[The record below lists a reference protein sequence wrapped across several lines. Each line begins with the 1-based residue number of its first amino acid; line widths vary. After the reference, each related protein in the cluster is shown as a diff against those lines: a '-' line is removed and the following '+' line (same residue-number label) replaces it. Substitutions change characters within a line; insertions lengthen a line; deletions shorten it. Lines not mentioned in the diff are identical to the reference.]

1 MFVFSLAIVCEGAA
15 LAAAFALKPEPVA
28 LASYL
33 ALHAVASALVAKALV
48 RLLPAV
54 HLDRARPARVFF
66 FAVSFFLPVVGMA
79 GMFGMAIMA
88 RLTSARG
95 PRRRFELHPAPIY
108 NPRTGEAAARSS
120 KGRVRVQLAN
130 IADPTEA
137 RLRALLAV
145 QSMPARMANPL
156 IREMLVDPSEDLRLI
171 AYGILDTREKAI
183 HARIHAATQRL
194 EAAGA
199 AGRATLHKRLA
210 ELYCELVY
218 QRLVHGDLREHAT
231 AQARA
236 HVERALAIDPR
247 DPALHAL
254 VGQIA
259 LSAGEYRSAQLAL
272 ARALDLGLAESRVL
286 PYLAEAAFRLRRF
299 DEVRAVAR
307 RLASLPNTPPIEH
320 IVQYWKLA

>member
-1 MFVFSLAIVCEGAA
+1 MFAFSLAMVCEGAA
-15 LAAAFALKPEPVA
+15 LAAAFGLKPEPAA

-48 RLLPAV
+48 SLLPAAQV
-54 HLDRARPARVFF
+54 NRRRAAWVFF

-88 RLTSARG
+88 RLTSAG
-95 PRRRFELHPAPIY
+95 GLRRRFELHPAPIY
-108 NPRTGEAAARSS
+108 NPRTGEAAPPRS

-183 HARIHAATQRL
+183 NARIHAATQRL
-194 EAAGA
+194 AAAGE

-231 AQARA
+231 AQARG
-236 HVERALAIDPR
+236 HVERALALEPH

-254 VGQIA
+254 FGQIA

-272 ARALDLGLAESRVL
+272 SRGVDLGLAESRVL

-299 DEVRAVAR
+299 DEVRAIAG

-320 IVQYWKLA
+320 VIQYWKLA